1 MAIAPTLAKY
11 LAAKNVKYDVL
22 PHALTPSSMHTA
34 RASRIPGD
42 RLAKAVLL
50 RDATG
55 YALAVLPASHHIRLS
70 ELKRQYGD
78 DVEFANE
85 HEIVELFDDCVRG
98 AVPAVGECY
107 GLDVV
112 VDEDLNAKPEVYFEA
127 GDHATLVHMTRA
139 EFAALTRTAR
149 LGHFSRPH

>member
-22 PHALTPSSMHTA
+22 PPASLRSATPW
-34 RASRIPGD
+34 RVPGD

-70 ELKRQYGD
+70 ELKRQFGD
-78 DVEFANE
+78 DVEFAKE
-85 HEIVELFDDCVRG
+85 HEIVELFDDCVGG

-107 GLDVV
+107 GLELM
-112 VDEDLNAKPEVYFEA
+112 VDEDLSAKPDVYFDA
-127 GDHATLVHMTRA
+127 GDRASLVHMTGA